1 MKIIV
6 HEANGLQVGQRRE
19 DGYINLTK
27 MAQANGKKLN
37 DYLRLETTK
46 AFLDELSTVTGIP
59 VTAKNGLIQVRQ
71 GGNNKAAQ
79 GSWGHPQ
86 VAINCG
92 QWCSAK
98 FAVLVSQWVFDWLTT
113 AQTPIQSVQASPESL
128 AIVKA
133 YTESAQALNR
143 VIHTAIHQQT
153 NALRNALN
161 ALHSQDINGGEKS
174 LPLEHSGTKAV
185 ADPIKRRR
193 KGTGSGYIYWRVSQ
207 GKYKQ
212 AFYHYEIWQEGDRLL
227 KKTKYIPKRLLSE
240 VQQLDQHKAPVRDIL
255 RVLGVI

>member
-1 MKIIV
+1 MEIIL
-6 HEANGLQVGQRRE
+6 HETNGLQIGQRCE

-27 MAQANGKKLN
+27 MAQANAKKLN

-46 AFLDELSTVTGIP
+46 AFLDELSMDTGIP
-59 VTAKNGLIQVRQ
+59 VSKLTHTRRGKPATLQ
-71 GGNNKAAQ
+71 GT
-79 GSWGHPQ
+79 WGHPY

-98 FAVLVSQWVFDWLTT
+98 FAVLVSKWVFEWMVT
-113 AQTPIQSVQASPESL
+113 AQNQIQSVQASPESL

-161 ALHSQDINGGEKS
+161 ALHSQDTNGGEKS

-212 AFYHYEIWQEGDRLL
+212 AFYHYEIWQEGDRIL

-240 VQQLDQHKAPVRDIL
+240 VQRLDQHKAPVRDIL